1 MENNNNGSDDTTN
14 IINVND
20 LKVVESE
27 TETEALGEV
36 AQLPNPR
43 VRCGF
48 NNRGR
53 INLDEFH
60 KLPKLEINDA
70 TFIDFDWLDLDTVD
84 LNSSNWKN
92 IGIRAKDDED
102 NRIDSFRVS
111 FRLHNYDLS
120 QFPPCMDTDN
130 APLEGRGRI
139 RAAILNKE
147 RWMPIARY
155 SRRDSSERNT
165 ITIGLNL
172 NQPSNPRYATQFDD
186 YVAGGLNLI
195 AKGELEA
202 TSEALDIWL
211 FNEVKIH
218 HVIDNSRGGVVTK
231 IKNTILKRAAIDDS
245 LIWSI
250 NKSEAEKWVT
260 TNLGLAKSDFVL
272 INMADNETY
281 AERAWRHVR
290 NALKNG
296 QEPVTL
302 IYYTTDTSPTA
313 ARAGLKKSMEYM
325 ENLYLDSW
333 EVVKSQL
340 PEGISLTVP
349 NKRPY
354 IFKGALPQ
362 IVQDHDIN
370 GHTLVSVN
378 KY

>member
-1 MENNNNGSDDTTN
+1 MDNNKNGSDDTTN

-20 LKVVESE
+20 IKVVESE
-27 TETEALGEV
+27 IETGELGEV
-36 AQLPNPR
+36 TQLPNPR
-43 VRCGF
+43 IRCGF

-60 KLPKLEINDA
+60 KLPKLELNGA

-84 LNSSNWKN
+84 LNDSNWKN
-92 IGIRAKDDED
+92 IGIRARDDED
-102 NRIDSFRVS
+102 NRIESFQVS
-111 FRLHNYDLS
+111 FRRREYDMT
-120 QFPPCMDTDN
+120 QFPPCMDTDGV
-130 APLEGRGRI
+130 PLEGRGRI
-139 RAAILNKE
+139 KAAKANKE

-155 SRRDSSERNT
+155 SRTDNSDRNT
-165 ITIGLNL
+165 TTIGLRA
-172 NQPSNPRYATQFDD
+172 NQKIPSYVSLFDD

-202 TSEALDIWL
+202 TSDALDIWL
-211 FNEVKIH
+211 YNEVKIGD
-218 HVIDNSRGGVVTK
+218 VIDNSRGGVVTK

-245 LIWSI
+245 LIWSV
-250 NKSEAEKWVT
+250 NKSEAEKWVN